1 MDFDSHFWINEVF
14 LNRLQQPDV
23 KNSFGRLMQGEVACL
38 ADFFLSGRFAKT
50 QALVGT
56 YVLHELNFRYLHTF
70 RFAVKTKTS
79 YVIIFAQS
87 R

>member
-50 QALVGT
+50 QALVGRT
-56 YVLHELNFRYLHTF
+56 
-70 RFAVKTKTS
+70 
-79 YVIIFAQS
+79 
-87 R
+87 